1 MDWSDDAIILG
12 TRKYGEADALV
23 DVLAHREGRYCGFV
37 RGGMGRR
44 QRGILQVGNG
54 VQASWR
60 ARVEANLGSMTVEL
74 KVARAAQL
82 FDHPARLAALSSTSA
97 LLLATLP
104 EREPHPKVYEA
115 FAELLHLLID
125 DQIDDQEW
133 AIALVRFEAGL
144 LGELGFGL
152 DLSACAATG
161 EVAELIYVSPRS
173 GRAVGAEAGQP
184 YKKRL
189 FRLPAFMI
197 GEAPAS
203 GEDLRAGFAITGYFL
218 ERHLLAPLGRPLPDA
233 RARLLGYF
241 AGK

>member
-60 ARVEANLGSMTVEL
+60 ARVEAHLGSMTLEL

-82 FDHPARLAALSSTSA
+82 FARPARLAALSSTAA
-97 LLLATLP
+97 LLLAALP
-104 EREPHPKVYEA
+104 ERQPQAKIYEA
-115 FAELLHLLID
+115 FVELLRLLTD

-144 LGELGFGL
+144 LAELGFGL

-161 EVAELIYVSPRS
+161 EVANLIYVSPRS
-173 GRAVGAEAGQP
+173 GRAVGAEAGRP
-184 YKKRL
+184 YKEKL
-189 FRLPAFMI
+189 LSLPAFMI
-197 GEAPAS
+197 GPAAADR
-203 GEDLRAGFAITGYFL
+203 EDIRAGFAITGYFL
-218 ERHLLAPLGRPLPDA
+218 ERHLLGPLGRPLPDA
-233 RARLLGYF
+233 RARMLGYL
-241 AGK
+241 AEN